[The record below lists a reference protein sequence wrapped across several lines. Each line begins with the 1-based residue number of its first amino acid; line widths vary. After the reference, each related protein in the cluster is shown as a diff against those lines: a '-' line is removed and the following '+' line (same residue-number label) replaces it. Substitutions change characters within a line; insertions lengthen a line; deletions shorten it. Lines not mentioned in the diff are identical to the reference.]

1 MLRRWA
7 ILTGVLLALAGCG
20 GDDEE
25 PTATPTTTEATA
37 GAECVAADSSIMT
50 PLGNKLLVE
59 DGRVRSGFLVESEAA
74 GVYYI
79 SAEIDGTGLED
90 DGDVGTWVTES
101 SGGRRSALRGERR
114 RHGAQRLE
122 RRGVGKPRNGRRRR
136 SGFSRLRHRLVA
148 SRGPC

>member
-1 MLRRWA
+1 MLRRWT

-79 SAEIDGTGLED
+79 SAEIDGTGLEG

-101 SGGRRSALRGERR
+101 SGGGDPLYAVNDVAMEHSDWSDAASAS
-114 RHGAQRLE
+114 LE
-122 RRGVGKPRNGRRRR
+122 TDADAEA
-136 SGFSRLRHRLVA
+136 A
-148 SRGPC
+148 SRACVTGS

>member
-1 MLRRWA
+1 MLRRWT

-25 PTATPTTTEATA
+25 TTATPTTTEATA

-74 GVYYI
+74 GVYYV
-79 SAEIDGTGLED
+79 SAEIDGTGLEG

-101 SGGRRSALRGERR
+101 SGGGDPLYAVNDVAMEHSDWSDAASAS
-114 RHGAQRLE
+114 LE
-122 RRGVGKPRNGRRRR
+122 TDTDAEA
-136 SGFSRLRHRLVA
+136 A
-148 SRGPC
+148 SRACVTGS